1 MGGERSGM
9 NNLDFTLAIPTY
21 NGASRLP
28 KILAKLEQQTG
39 LEKIS
44 WEVIIVDNN
53 SSDDTAKVVQE
64 YQATWSKSMPGVA
77 LKYFFEPEQ
86 GAAFAR
92 LKAVREAQG
101 EWVGFLDDDNLPEPD
116 WIAAAYSFAQAHP
129 QAGAIGGQIHGDFEV
144 QPPEGFEKI
153 QQFLAIREHG
163 SEPYIFDAANIR
175 LPPAA
180 ALVIRK
186 QAWLE
191 TVPDRP
197 QLTGKLPGLLIQ
209 GDDYEPL
216 LYIYKAGWEIWYN
229 PAMHSHHQIPHW
241 RLERDYLLS
250 IARGCGLATCHLR
263 MINAKNSEKPL
274 IIVKTLLGNLK
285 RIVQHLIKH
294 KVNIHRDIGL
304 ACELKFHQSSLM
316 SVFYYLK
323 LFKSPPNNL

>member
-1 MGGERSGM
+1 MA
-9 NNLDFTLAIPTY
+9 DFTVAIPTY

-28 KILAKLEQQTG
+28 KVLAKLAQQTG
-39 LEKIS
+39 IENLA
-44 WEVIIVDNN
+44 WEIIIVDNN
-53 SSDDTAKVVQE
+53 SKDDTAKVVQE

-101 EWVGFLDDDNLPEPD
+101 EWIGFLDDDNLPESD
-116 WIAAAYSFAQAHP
+116 WIAAAYSFTQAHP

-180 ALVIRK
+180 ALVVRK

-191 TVPDRP
+191 SVPDRP
-197 QLTGKLPGLLIQ
+197 RLTGKLPGLLIQ

-216 LYIYKAGWEIWYN
+216 LYIYKNGWEIWYN
-229 PAMHSHHQIPHW
+229 PAMHTHHQIPHW

-250 IARGCGLATCHLR
+250 IARGCGLATYQLR
-263 MINAKNSEKPL
+263 VINAKPGERP
-274 IIVKTLLGNLK
+274 IIFMRTILGNLRRLLAYRLK
-285 RIVQHLIKH
+285 YKSDVKTELIPAFEMEFSW
-294 KVNIHRDIGL
+294 G
-304 ACELKFHQSSLM
+304 SLM
-316 SVFYYLK
+316 SPFYGIATRMK
-323 LFKSPPNNL
+323 

>member
-1 MGGERSGM
+1 VVY
-9 NNLDFTLAIPTY
+9 FTVAIPTY
-21 NGASRLP
+21 NGASRLT
-28 KILAKLEQQTG
+28 KVLAKLEKQTG
-39 LEKIS
+39 IENIS
-44 WEVIIVDNN
+44 WEIIIVDNN
-53 SSDDTAKVVQE
+53 SKDDTAKVVQE

-101 EWVGFLDDDNLPEPD
+101 EWIGFLDDDNLPEPD

-129 QAGAIGGQIHGDFEV
+129 DAGAIGGQIHGDFEV

-163 SEPYIFDAANIR
+163 SEPFTFDAANIR

-180 ALVIRK
+180 ALVVRK

-191 TVPDRP
+191 SVPDRP
-197 QLTGKLPGLLIQ
+197 RLTGKLPGLLIQ

-216 LYIYKAGWEIWYN
+216 LYIYKTGWKIWYN
-229 PAMHSHHQIPHW
+229 PAMHTHHQIPHW

-250 IARGCGLATCHLR
+250 IARGCGLATYQLR
-263 MINAKNSEKPL
+263 MINAKPGERPV
-274 IIVKTLLGNLK
+274 IFIRTILGNLRRLLEYRLK
-285 RIVQHLIKH
+285 YRSDVKNQLIPAFEMEFSW
-294 KVNIHRDIGL
+294 G
-304 ACELKFHQSSLM
+304 SLM
-316 SVFYYLK
+316 SPFVELMK
-323 LFKSPPNNL
+323 IDQ